1 MTDKEEAAREDYA
14 EQSRQLEQLLL
25 QRQKW
30 LGDASHE
37 LRGPLN
43 AAAMS
48 LNVVTRRDDL
58 PDGVQATLRNAERH
72 LLHMSDLVRDMFDT
86 AKLENDA
93 FELAVTPDVPVH
105 EIVEEIVEEFAAN
118 PDVLSLRSIPDRTIT
133 ATLDRDRIRQV
144 VRNVVSNAAKYRQA
158 GKQATIAV
166 LLHRIDDTYF
176 EIVVDDTPN
185 GLGMTKSDL
194 ETLESGQ
201 PFWRA
206 EAAKTV
212 ASGTGL
218 GIQLSRKLV
227 ERSGGQL
234 RYDSEFGSGTTAAIR
249 LPYNLQP
256 DTDAIP

>member
-1 MTDKEEAAREDYA
+1 MTDKEEAISENYA
-14 EQSRQLEQLLL
+14 EQSRQLEQLLI

-93 FELAVTPDVPVH
+93 FELAITPDVSVH
-105 EIVEEIVEEFAAN
+105 EIVEEINAEFAAN
-118 PDVLSLRSIPDRTIT
+118 PDVLSLRSIPDHTIT

-144 VRNVVSNAAKYRQA
+144 IRNVVSNATKYRQT

-166 LLHRIDDTYF
+166 LLHRVDDIYF

-185 GLGMTKSDL
+185 GLGMTKTDL
-194 ETLESGQ
+194 EALNSGQ

-206 EAAKTV
+206 EAAKAV
-212 ASGTGL
+212 ATGTGL
-218 GIQLSRKLV
+218 GVQLSRKLV
-227 ERSGGQL
+227 ERSGGEIL
-234 RYDSEFGSGTTAAIR
+234 YESEFGVGTTVTIR
-249 LPYNLQP
+249 LPYTS
-256 DTDAIP
+256 DTDI

>member
-1 MTDKEEAAREDYA
+1 MTDKEQAASENHA
-14 EQSRQLEQLLL
+14 EQSRQLEQLLI

-58 PDGVQATLRNAERH
+58 PDGVHATLRNAERH

-93 FELAVTPDVPVH
+93 FELSVTADVAVH
-105 EIVEEIVEEFAAN
+105 EIVEEIADEFAAN
-118 PDVLSLRSIPDRTIT
+118 PDVLSLRSVPDRTIT

-158 GKQATIAV
+158 DKQATIAV
-166 LLHRIDDTYF
+166 LLHRVDDVCF

-185 GLGMTKSDL
+185 GLGMTRSDL
-194 ETLESGQ
+194 EALESGQ

-227 ERSGGQL
+227 ERSGGKL
-234 RYDSEFGSGTTAAIR
+234 RYDSEFGSGTIATIR
-249 LPYNLQP
+249 LPYSLQG
-256 DTDAIP
+256 DTDAI

>member
-1 MTDKEEAAREDYA
+1 MTDPEQAALEHHA
-14 EQSRQLEQLLL
+14 EQTRQLEQLLI

-58 PDGVQATLRNAERH
+58 PDGVHATLRTAERH

-93 FELAVTPDVPVH
+93 FELSVTKDVPVY
-105 EIVEEIVEEFAAN
+105 EIVEEIAEEFAAN
-118 PDVLSLRSIPDRTIT
+118 REVLSLRSVPDRTIT
-133 ATLDRDRIRQV
+133 ATLDRDRMRQV
-144 VRNVVSNAAKYRQA
+144 VRNLVSNAVKYHQA
-158 GKQATIAV
+158 DKQATIAV
-166 LLHRIDDTYF
+166 LLHRIDDACF

-194 ETLESGQ
+194 EALESGQ

-218 GIQLSRKLV
+218 GIQLSRRLV
-227 ERSGGQL
+227 ERSGGRL
-234 RYDSEFGSGTTAAIR
+234 RYDSEFGSGTIATIR
-249 LPYNLQP
+249 LPYSLGS
-256 DTDAIP
+256 DTDAV

>member
-1 MTDKEEAAREDYA
+1 MTDPEQAALEHHA
-14 EQSRQLEQLLL
+14 EQTRQLEQLLI

-58 PDGVQATLRNAERH
+58 PDGVHATLRTAERH

-93 FELAVTPDVPVH
+93 FELSVTADVPVY
-105 EIVEEIVEEFAAN
+105 EIVEEIAEEFAAN
-118 PDVLSLRSIPDRTIT
+118 REVLSLRSVPDRTIT
-133 ATLDRDRIRQV
+133 ATLDRDRMRQV
-144 VRNVVSNAAKYRQA
+144 VRNLVSNAVKYHQA
-158 GKQATIAV
+158 DKQATIAV
-166 LLHRIDDTYF
+166 LLHRIDDACF

-194 ETLESGQ
+194 EALESGQ

-234 RYDSEFGSGTTAAIR
+234 RYDSEFGSGTIATVQ
-249 LPYNLQP
+249 LPYSSRP
-256 DTDAIP
+256 DTDAI

>member
-1 MTDKEEAAREDYA
+1 MTDPEQAALEHHA
-14 EQSRQLEQLLL
+14 EQTRQLEQLLI

-58 PDGVQATLRNAERH
+58 PDGVHATLRTAERH

-93 FELAVTPDVPVH
+93 FELSVTKDVPVY
-105 EIVEEIVEEFAAN
+105 EIVEEIAEEFAAN
-118 PDVLSLRSIPDRTIT
+118 REVLSLRSVPDRTIT
-133 ATLDRDRIRQV
+133 ATLDRDRMRQV
-144 VRNVVSNAAKYRQA
+144 VRNLVSNAVKYHQA
-158 GKQATIAV
+158 DKQATIAV
-166 LLHRIDDTYF
+166 LLRRIDDACF

-194 ETLESGQ
+194 EALESGQ

-234 RYDSEFGSGTTAAIR
+234 RYDSEFGSGTIATIR
-249 LPYNLQP
+249 LPYSLRP
-256 DTDAIP
+256 DTDAI

>member
-1 MTDKEEAAREDYA
+1 MTDKEEVASETYA
-14 EQSRQLEQLLL
+14 EQSRQLEQLLI

-58 PDGVQATLRNAERH
+58 PHGVLATLKIAERS
-72 LLHMSDLVRDMFDT
+72 LLQMSDLVRDMFDT

-93 FELAVTPDVPVH
+93 FELSITADVAVH
-105 EIVEEIVEEFAAN
+105 EIVEEIAEEFAAN
-118 PDVLSLRSIPDRTIT
+118 PDVLSMRSVPDRTIR

-144 VRNVVSNAAKYRQA
+144 VRNVVSNAAKYRQTD
-158 GKQATIAV
+158 KQATIAV
-166 LLHRIDDTYF
+166 LLHRIDDAYF

-194 ETLESGQ
+194 EALKSGE

-206 EAAKTV
+206 EAAKTA

-234 RYDSEFGSGTTAAIR
+234 RYDSEFGSGTIATIR
-249 LPYNLQP
+249 LPYSLGS
-256 DTDAIP
+256 DTDAV

>member
-1 MTDKEEAAREDYA
+1 MTDGEEAPSESHA
-14 EQSRQLEQLLL
+14 EQSRQLEELLI

-86 AKLENDA
+86 AKLEQDA
-93 FELAVTPDVPVH
+93 FELSITPEVPVH
-105 EIVEEIVEEFAAN
+105 EIIDEIADEFASHH
-118 PDVLSLRSIPDRTIT
+118 DVLSLRSVPDRSIT
-133 ATLDRDRIRQV
+133 AAIDRDRIRQV
-144 VRNVVSNAAKYRQA
+144 VRNLVSNATKYRQTN
-158 GKQATIAV
+158 KQATIA
-166 LLHRIDDTYF
+166 LLLQRVDDNHF

-185 GLGMTKSDL
+185 GLGMTESDL
-194 ETLESGQ
+194 QVLNSGQ

-206 EAAKTV
+206 ESAKAV
-212 ASGTGL
+212 ATGSGL

-234 RYDSEFGSGTTAAIR
+234 SYESQFGDGTIATVR
-249 LPYNLQP
+249 LPYVTESGVHNS
-256 DTDAIP
+256 

>member
-1 MTDKEEAAREDYA
+1 MTDGEEAPSKSHA
-14 EQSRQLEQLLL
+14 EQSRQLEELLI

-48 LNVVTRRDDL
+48 LNLVTRRDDL

-93 FELAVTPDVPVH
+93 FELAITPDVPVH

-118 PDVLSLRSIPDRTIT
+118 PGVLSLRSIPDHTIT

-144 VRNVVSNAAKYRQA
+144 VRNVVSNAAKYRQTD
-158 GKQATIAV
+158 KQATIA
-166 LLHRIDDTYF
+166 
-176 EIVVDDTPN
+176 
-185 GLGMTKSDL
+185 
-194 ETLESGQ
+194 
-201 PFWRA
+201 
-206 EAAKTV
+206 
-212 ASGTGL
+212 
-218 GIQLSRKLV
+218 
-227 ERSGGQL
+227 
-234 RYDSEFGSGTTAAIR
+234 
-249 LPYNLQP
+249 
-256 DTDAIP
+256 